1 MDRCGISFVLFLFGL
16 LFLTSA
22 SGEELLLNAGFED
35 GTGEPLNPYGISSW
49 VGYGNQERSVAYS
62 RTGAASLKMFGGVG
76 NSGLYQ
82 VVPLEP
88 GGRIHASGFFFS
100 PLDDN
105 IGGTARTCLRIEFL
119 GSAPNRV
126 EAMPV
131 NSVVPPDTWQDL
143 TINIPS
149 SSTTGVGRFVLIW
162 ADGDEPGG
170 SVFWDSV
177 LTARQADPATNLLA
191 NAGFEEGEGGPGN
204 PYGIAKWIAFG
215 NAELSQEAAYG
226 GTGALKL
233 FGGLGYSGAFQG
245 FRYTPQDA
253 LTVSA
258 MSMTASSDPI
268 SGTATSGLI
277 VEWADPIIDTA
288 ELPAADASSPTDQ
301 WLLVTFIAYP
311 PPGAIAARLVISFDD
326 GDAPAGAV
334 YVDDAS
340 LLQVFPGDTNGDR
353 RIDGRD
359 IDGFKNS
366 LLLPDSVPAHVRAAA
381 DIGGSSD
388 YCTPDGAVTMDD
400 LPGFL
405 LLLTESSC
413 E

>member
-1 MDRCGISFVLFLFGL
+1 MDRCGIPFVLFLFGV
-16 LFLTSA
+16 LFVTSA
-22 SGEELLLNAGFED
+22 SGEELLLNTGFEN

-62 RTGAASLKMFGGVG
+62 ITGAASLKLFGGLG

-100 PLDDN
+100 PLDDQ

-119 GSAPNRV
+119 GSAQDRV

-131 NSVVPPDTWQDL
+131 NYVVPPDIWQDL

-149 SSTTGVGRFVLIW
+149 SSSTGVGRFVLIW
-162 ADGDEPGG
+162 ADGDGPGG

-177 LTARQADPATNLLA
+177 STARQAEPATNLLA
-191 NAGFEEGEGGPGN
+191 NAGFEEGEGGLGN
-204 PYGIAKWIAFG
+204 PHGIEKWIAFG
-215 NAELSQEAAYG
+215 NAELSPEAAYE

-245 FRYTPQDA
+245 FRYPPQEA

-258 MSMTASSDPI
+258 MYMTASSDPI

-288 ELPAADASSPTDQ
+288 ELPAVDVSSPTDQ
-301 WLLVTFIAYP
+301 WLFVTFIAYP

-366 LLLPDSVPAHVRAAA
+366 LLSPDSMPAQVRAAA
-381 DIGGSSD
+381 DVGGSAD
-388 YCTPDGAVTMDD
+388 QCIPDGIVSMQDV
-400 LPGFL
+400 PGFVR
-405 LLLTESSC
+405 LLTESSC
-413 E
+413 Q